1 MFLIF
6 SFLFACQDYTVA
18 GIEKRQADILV
29 YPDHINFGHLLSGI
43 ETDSKTFI
51 VANAGDEDLSIF
63 APELISGNGRF
74 SLETEGDSYVVAAG
88 ELQEFT
94 VTYEPETYEANGGY
108 IDVISDDEDEPLVMV
123 TLEGYGDAP
132 VMTVSPLEFDYGD
145 ISIGCDNEER
155 ITIRNNG
162 NLDLIIDSIT
172 QMVTQPVDILFELG
186 SLPLPPWV
194 LCPALAPLPPWVLR
208 WAWSAHSK

>member
-1 MFLIF
+1 MFFFF
-6 SFLFACQDYTVA
+6 SLFFACQDYTVA

-29 YPDHINFGHLLSGI
+29 YPDHINFGHLLSGF

-51 VANAGDEDLSIF
+51 VANAGDEDLNIF
-63 APELISGNGRF
+63 MPDLISGNNRF
-74 SLETEGDSYVVAAG
+74 EMQIEEESYIIGAG

-94 VTYEPETYEANGGY
+94 VSYTPETYESNGGY
-108 IDVISDDEDEPLVMV
+108 IDIVSDDEDEPLAVV

-132 VMTVSPLEFDYGD
+132 VMSVTPLEFDYGD

-155 ITIRNNG
+155 ITIRNEG
-162 NLDLIIDSIT
+162 NLDLVIDSII

-186 SLPLPPWV
+186 SLPEPP
-194 LCPALAPLPPWVLR
+194 
-208 WAWSAHSK
+208 